1 MNLVKEQKGLFNYIN
16 KGSISI
22 FSQENNPMNHYSLLN
37 SLAYDG
43 ISVVNT
49 YRAYTGWG
57 YGNELFQDLRGAVGM
72 GRNQR

>member
-49 YRAYTGWG
+49 YRAYTDGG
-57 YGNELFQDLRGAVGM
+57 TGTSSFRISEVL
-72 GRNQR
+72 